1 MISEPGQNP
10 MIQDL
15 VRHLDADQ
23 IGPAQRRLQ
32 AFDAVELLET
42 STDVGNG
49 HLIDAMC
56 ADSYIHAN
64 GFYKISF
71 PYSQDSPVRIRLHV
85 WPGDALMDTEP
96 DAHNHKWSFVSKVL
110 AGKLTHDV
118 LHVSPDSGEYHHYE
132 YKRVGLGHQYI
143 HSGTAELEMRRIEAA
158 PRGIVYSM
166 DARTVHRV
174 RPDESSYTATLV
186 VELAPARAQTDIFV
200 ANGGKPEGVT
210 VVSKRLKADR
220 IQTILRDIL
229 SNIRKA
235 A

>member
-1 MISEPGQNP
+1 MISEPSQNP

-15 VRHLDADQ
+15 MRHLDADQ
-23 IGPAQRRLQ
+23 IGPARRRLQ
-32 AFDAVELLET
+32 VFDAVELLET
-42 STDVGNG
+42 SIDVGNR

-71 PYSQDSPVRIRLHV
+71 PYSQDSPVRLRLHI
-85 WPGDALMDTEP
+85 WPGDALMGSEP
-96 DAHNHKWSFVSKVL
+96 DAHNHKWSFVSRVL
-110 AGKLTHDV
+110 IGKLMHDV
-118 LHVSPDSGEYHHYE
+118 LHVSPGSGEYHHYE
-132 YKRVGLGHQYI
+132 YKRVGCGHQYI
-143 HSGTAELEMRRIEAA
+143 RSGTAELKLRRVEAA
-158 PRGIVYSM
+158 PSGIVYSM

-174 RPDESSYTATLV
+174 RPDESGYTATLV

-210 VVSKRLKADR
+210 VVTKRLSAGQ
-220 IQTILRDIL
+220 IQTVLKDIL
-229 SNIRKA
+229 SKIREA